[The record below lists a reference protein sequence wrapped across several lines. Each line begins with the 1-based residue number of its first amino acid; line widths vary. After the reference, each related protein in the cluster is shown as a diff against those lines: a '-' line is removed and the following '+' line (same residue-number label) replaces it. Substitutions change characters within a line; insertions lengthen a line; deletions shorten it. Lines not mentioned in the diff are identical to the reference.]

1 LNARVLWHWW
11 VGQLGEWIPDGLRQ
25 RLVGRRD
32 VLVVDLGKEGPD
44 AHAVVAGKRHALGHS
59 GPGTTDRWRA
69 TLLAALD
76 SLPSRPSTLEIRI
89 PPGSYLR
96 RDLDLPFAAEGNLRE
111 AVELQLDR
119 LTPFNPDEVVFQCGV
134 RDRDH
139 ATKRLGVWL
148 AAAPAGQVR
157 EALEW
162 LGEAPDRAPRPPR
175 GAPPPDGPWVLRYAL
190 SRERRLGRGWL
201 LAAANLALLV
211 AVAVAHHQNDGAELL
226 ALEGALAEVR
236 RDAAEAAELADT
248 LEQIRGAAVTVQDRR
263 TARPPL
269 VEVLEDLSARLP
281 DDTYLQRFEVRHGEA
296 RLFGIAATAS
306 NLIRQLEVSPLL
318 ADVRFE
324 SSVTR
329 DVASGRER
337 FSIVA
342 RLVPAAAAAEARE
355 PGT

>member
-1 LNARVLWHWW
+1 MNVRVLWEWW
-11 VGQLGEWIPDGLRQ
+11 VRQLGECIPDGLRQ
-25 RLVGRRD
+25 RLEGRRD
-32 VLVVDLGKEGPD
+32 ALVVDLGKD
-44 AHAVVAGKRHALGHS
+44 AAEVHAVVGGKRCPIGHC

-69 TLLAALD
+69 TLLAALGG
-76 SLPSRPSTLEIRI
+76 LPNRPSNLEIRI

-96 RDLDLPFAAEGNLRE
+96 RDLDLPFAAEGSLRE
-111 AVELQLDR
+111 AVELKLDR

-134 RDRDH
+134 RDRDP

-148 AAAPAGQVR
+148 AAVPAGQVHDT
-157 EALEW
+157 LEW
-162 LGEAPDRAPRPPR
+162 LGEPPGRAPRPPR
-175 GAPPPDGPWVLRYAL
+175 RAPPPDGPLVLRYAL

-201 LAAANLALLV
+201 VAAANLALLV
-211 AVAVAHHQNDGAELL
+211 AVAVVHHQNDRAGLL
-226 ALEGALAEVR
+226 ALETALAEVR
-236 RDAAEAAELADT
+236 RDAAEAAELAVA
-248 LEQIRGAAVTVQDRR
+248 LEQKRAAVATVHDRR

-269 VEVLEDLSARLP
+269 VEVLEDLSVRLP

-296 RLFGIAATAS
+296 RLFGISATAS

-342 RLVPAAAAAEARE
+342 RLVPAAASAETRE
-355 PGT
+355 PGS